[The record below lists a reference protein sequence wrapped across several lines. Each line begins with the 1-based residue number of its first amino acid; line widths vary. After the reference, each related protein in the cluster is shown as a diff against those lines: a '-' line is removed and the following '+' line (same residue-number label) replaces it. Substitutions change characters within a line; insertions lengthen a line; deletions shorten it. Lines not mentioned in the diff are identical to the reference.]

1 MKANEMKQENLDSI
15 LLDFRI
21 EAAGVPKPT
30 VLEAYCRKY
39 PQYARELTDYAVH
52 WLIGDA
58 LAATAAG
65 QDLEQRASS
74 PLVSRAISRF
84 HDRIVAR
91 TASAETVARRLS
103 GRETC
108 YSPFEG
114 LSVAHKRE
122 IRDMLGINMPLLAKF
137 QNRLIDPDT
146 VPRGFLKRFAE
157 MLGRTLDEF
166 VGYLRLPP
174 VMHAQA
180 DFKAEGKPVVEARK
194 ETFECAV
201 RGSFLSDGQKQAL
214 LKAE

>member
-1 MKANEMKQENLDSI
+1 MKANEMKQGNLDSI

-21 EAAGVPKPT
+21 EAAGVPKPA

-84 HDRIVAR
+84 HDRIVAG
-91 TASAETVARRLS
+91 TASAEAAHRPS
-103 GRETC
+103 GGETLC
-108 YSPFEG
+108 SLFEG

-122 IRDMLGINMPLLAKF
+122 IRDMLGINTPLLAKF

-157 MLGRTLDEF
+157 MLERTLDEF

-174 VMHAQA
+174 VMHSQA
-180 DFKAEGKPVVEARK
+180 DFKAEGKPSVEARK
-194 ETFECAV
+194 ETFEYAV
-201 RGSFLSDGQKQAL
+201 RGSFLNDEQKQAL